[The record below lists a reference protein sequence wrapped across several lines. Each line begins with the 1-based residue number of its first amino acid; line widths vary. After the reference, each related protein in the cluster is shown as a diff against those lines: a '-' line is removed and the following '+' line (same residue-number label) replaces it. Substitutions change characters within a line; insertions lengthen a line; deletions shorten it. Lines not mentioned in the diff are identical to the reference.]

1 VQALRSRKKR
11 PLNLFDGEINK
22 HLWTLREILP
32 CIPRLVIRQKK
43 TKRDKD
49 RRTETT
55 QHWLDII
62 SWKKSISHTLFK
74 DQINRLELLIVKKA
88 FGDRRKIVS
97 NDLQA
102 KVVIDLGFKKD
113 TLT

>member
-1 VQALRSRKKR
+1 M
-11 PLNLFDGEINK
+11 
-22 HLWTLREILP
+22 
-32 CIPRLVIRQKK
+32 
-43 TKRDKD
+43 
-49 RRTETT
+49 
-55 QHWLDII
+55 
-62 SWKKSISHTLFK
+62 FK